1 MNIDEAKTIPL
12 TEILSRLDHHPKRIN
27 ATKALYSSPL
37 RQERTPSFWVY
48 LKPNRWYDY
57 GGAQPQGGDGLN
69 FACAYL
75 KSCRQDNT
83 VSDGL
88 RWLKNMSIPTIVPI
102 YSDHMEE
109 REATLLLKD
118 KQPIQQ
124 LGLILY
130 LKKRGIPLELARK
143 YLSEVYV
150 RNVNT
155 EKSFYALGF
164 KNEEGGYELR
174 NPFFKGTLRPK
185 ALSFIRGTT
194 IQPKGIHI
202 FEGFMDYLSAII
214 QSGGQP
220 FTNDVIVL
228 NSISSLRQT
237 LPYIQ
242 NYGYRKVYTWLDN
255 DPTGEKATALL
266 AEFFQ
271 TQQGLTHQ
279 SMNGI
284 YAPHKDVNAWHMHQH
299 KLTL

>member
-1 MNIDEAKTIPL
+1 MNIDEAKAIPL

-27 ATKALYSSPL
+27 AAKALYSSPL
-37 RQERTPSFWVY
+37 REERTPSFWVY
-48 LKPNRWYDY
+48 LQPNRWYDY
-57 GGAQPQGGDGLN
+57 EGAQPQGGDGLN

-75 KSCRQDNT
+75 KSCRQDHT

-88 RWLKNMSIPTIVPI
+88 RWLKNMSIQAIAPI
-102 YSDHMEE
+102 YSDHWEE
-109 REATLLLKD
+109 KEVALLLKD

-143 YLSEVYV
+143 CLSEVHV
-150 RNVNT
+150 HNVNT
-155 EKSFYALGF
+155 GKSFYALGF
-164 KNEEGGYELR
+164 ENEEGGYELR

-185 ALSFIRGTT
+185 AITFIRGTT
-194 IQPKGIHI
+194 FPPKGVHL
-202 FEGFMDYLSAII
+202 FEGFMDYLSAIV

-228 NSISSLRQT
+228 NSLICLRQAI
-237 LPYIQ
+237 PYLQ
-242 NYGYRKVYTWLDN
+242 NYGYRRAYTWLDN
-255 DPTGEKATALL
+255 DPAGEKATELL

-279 SMNGI
+279 PMNRM
-284 YAPHKDVNAWHMHQH
+284 YAPHKDVNAWHMHRH
-299 KLTL
+299 NLTL